1 MRVVVA
7 GGTGLAGSAIVR
19 GFESAGYKVIALNSK
34 SLNLLNE
41 SETKDFFLTTK
52 PNVVIDAA
60 ARVGGIHANNS
71 FPVEFLVENL
81 RIQNNLMEA
90 CHLAKVESFVFLGS
104 SCIYPRDCEQPM
116 KEEFLMTGLL
126 EETNSAYAVAKIA
139 GIELVKSYRKQHG
152 LKWISLMP
160 TNLYG
165 PGDNFSLTS
174 SHVFPA
180 FIRKFDDAVKSKAE
194 KVVLWG
200 TGSPLREF
208 LHVDDLAQA
217 VLIALTK
224 YDSSVHLNVGTGIE
238 ISIRDLAVKIATEI
252 GFKGDIEW
260 DASKPS
266 GTPRKVMNVSRIK
279 ELGWEPRIS
288 LESGIK
294 STISW
299 YRLATPLGEV
309 RI

>member
-1 MRVVVA
+1 MTVVVA

-19 GFESAGYKVIALNSK
+19 GFENAGYKVIALNSTR
-34 SLNLLNE
+34 LNLLNE
-41 SETKDFFLTTK
+41 SETKEFFLTTK
-52 PNVVIDAA
+52 PNIVIDAA
-60 ARVGGIHANNS
+60 ARVGGIHANNT

-90 CHLAKVESFVFLGS
+90 CHLAKVKSFVFLGS
-104 SCIYPRDCEQPM
+104 SCIYPRNCDQPM

-165 PGDNFSLTS
+165 PRDNFSSTS

-180 FIRKFDDAVKSKAE
+180 FIRKFDDAVKSRAE
-194 KVVLWG
+194 KIVLWG

-224 YDSSVHLNVGTGIE
+224 YDSSVHLNVGTGVE
-238 ISIRDLAVKIATEI
+238 ISIRDLAVKIAAEI
-252 GFKGDIEW
+252 GFNGEIEW

-279 ELGWEPRIS
+279 ELGWEPKIS

-299 YRLATPLGEV
+299 YRSATPLGEV

>member
-19 GFESAGYKVIALNSK
+19 GFESAGYEVIALNST

-52 PNVVIDAA
+52 PNIVIDAA

-104 SCIYPRDCEQPM
+104 SCIYPRNCEQPM

-252 GFKGDIEW
+252 GFKGEIEW

>member
-1 MRVVVA
+1 MTVVVA

-19 GFESAGYKVIALNSK
+19 GFENAGYKVIALNSTR
-34 SLNLLNE
+34 LNLLNE
-41 SETKDFFLTTK
+41 SETKEFFLTTK
-52 PNVVIDAA
+52 PNIVIDAA
-60 ARVGGIHANNS
+60 ARVGGIHANNT

-90 CHLAKVESFVFLGS
+90 CHLAKVKSFVFLGS
-104 SCIYPRDCEQPM
+104 SCIYPRNCDQPM

-165 PGDNFSLTS
+165 PRDNFSLTS

-180 FIRKFDDAVKSKAE
+180 FIRKFDDAVKSRAE
-194 KVVLWG
+194 KIVLWG

-224 YDSSVHLNVGTGIE
+224 YDSSVHLNVGTGVE
-238 ISIRDLAVKIATEI
+238 ISIRDLAVKIAAEI
-252 GFKGDIEW
+252 GFNGEIEW

-279 ELGWEPRIS
+279 ELGWEPKIS

-299 YRLATPLGEV
+299 YRSATPLGEV